1 MTRALVT
8 GGAGFIGHNLVTAL
22 LAVGTEVVVLDN
34 HSSSGPVAVPVDAC
48 FVEGDVVDPPPL
60 GQRFDVIYHLASV
73 ASPPRFLA
81 DPIGTLRAGA
91 EGTRQMLD
99 RAAHDDAL
107 LLFASTS
114 EVYGDPLEHP
124 QSETYFGNVDITS
137 QRACYDEAKRYGE
150 ALAQA
155 YRRTGAVPDIRI
167 ARIFNTYG
175 PAMAPDDG
183 RVVTNL
189 LMQSLTDQP
198 LTIYGDGSQTRSFC
212 YVDDLVDGLLRLAA
226 STVHEPVNLGNPREM
241 TINEFADEVE
251 RLTGHSGR
259 EYRKLPP
266 SDPVRR
272 RPDITRARTLLG
284 WEPETDLDTG
294 LRRTIDYLSALDR

>member
-1 MTRALVT
+1 VTRVLIT
-8 GGAGFIGHNLVTAL
+8 GGAGFIGHTLADRL
-22 LAVGTEVVVLDN
+22 LADGTEVVALDN
-34 HSSSGPVAVPVDAC
+34 FASSSPVPLPSDVLLI
-48 FVEGDVVDPPPL
+48 EGDVVDPPEIE
-60 GQRFDVIYHLASV
+60 GRFDVIYHLASV

-99 RAAHDDAL
+99 RAARDDSVFL
-107 LLFASTS
+107 LASTS

-124 QSETYFGNVDITS
+124 QNETYFGNVDITS
-137 QRACYDEAKRYGE
+137 PRSCYDEAKRYGE
-150 ALAQA
+150 ALTHA
-155 YRRTGAVPDIRI
+155 YRRTGTVPEVRV

-212 YVDDLVDGLLRLAA
+212 YVDDLVEGLLRLAA
-226 STVHEPVNLGNPREM
+226 APVHDPVNLGNPKEM
-241 TINEFADEVE
+241 TINEFADVVE
-251 RLTGHSGR
+251 RLTGHRGR
-259 EYRKLPP
+259 TYLGLPQ
-266 SDPVRR
+266 SDPARR

-284 WEPETDLDTG
+284 WEPTTDLDTG
-294 LRRTIDYLSALDR
+294 LRSTLAYLSALDR

>member
-1 MTRALVT
+1 MSRALIT
-8 GGAGFIGHNLVTAL
+8 GGAGFIGHNLADRL
-22 LAVGTEVVVLDN
+22 LADGTDVVALDN
-34 HSSSGPVAVPVDAC
+34 FSSSSPVPLPSDVHLI
-48 FVEGDVVDPPPL
+48 EGDVVDPPEIE
-60 GQRFDVIYHLASV
+60 GTFDFIYHLASV

-99 RAAHDDAL
+99 RAARDRSVFL
-107 LLFASTS
+107 LASTS
-114 EVYGDPLEHP
+114 EIYGDPLEHP
-124 QSETYFGNVDITS
+124 QTEAYFGNVDITS
-137 QRACYDEAKRYGE
+137 PRSCYDEAKRYAE
-150 ALAQA
+150 ALTHA
-155 YRRTGAVPDIRI
+155 YRRTGTVPEVRV

-212 YVDDLVDGLLRLAA
+212 YVDDLVEGLLRLAA
-226 STVHEPVNLGNPREM
+226 SSVHDPVNLGNPREM
-241 TINEFADEVE
+241 TINQFADVVE

-259 EYRKLPP
+259 EYRGLPP

-284 WEPETDLDTG
+284 WEPTTDLDTG
-294 LRRTIDYLSALDR
+294 LRSTIDYLSALDR

>member
-8 GGAGFIGHNLVTAL
+8 GGAGFIGSNLVRSLRDT
-22 LAVGTEVVVLDN
+22 GIEVVVLDN
-34 HSSSGPVAVPVDAC
+34 HSSSSPVALPRDVELI
-48 FVEGDVVDPPPL
+48 EGDVVNPPRL
-60 GQRFDVIYHLASV
+60 GDRFDVIFHLASL

-81 DPIGTLRAGA
+81 DPIATLRAGG

-99 RAAHDDAL
+99 RAAQDRATL
-107 LLFASTS
+107 VFASTS

-124 QSETYFGNVDITS
+124 QTEAYFGNVDITS

-150 ALAQA
+150 ALVHA
-155 YRRTGAVPDIRI
+155 YRRTGAVPEARI

-212 YVDDLVDGLLRLAA
+212 YVDDLVDGLLRLAGSA
-226 STVHEPVNLGNPREM
+226 VHDPVNLGNPREM
-241 TINEFADEVE
+241 TINEFADVVE
-251 RLTGHSGR
+251 RLTGHTGR
-259 EYRKLPP
+259 DYRELPP

-284 WEPETDLDTG
+284 WEPTTDLDTG
-294 LRRTIDYLSALDR
+294 LRLTIDYLAALDR

>member
-1 MTRALVT
+1 MTRALIT
-8 GGAGFIGHNLVTAL
+8 GGAGFIGHNLADRL
-22 LAVGTEVVVLDN
+22 LADGTDVVVLDN
-34 HSSSGPVAVPVDAC
+34 FASSSPVPLPSEVHLI
-48 FVEGDVVDPPPL
+48 EGDVVDPPHIE
-60 GQRFDVIYHLASV
+60 GSFDFIYHLASV

-99 RAAHDDAL
+99 RAAQDGSVFVL
-107 LLFASTS
+107 ASTS
-114 EVYGDPLEHP
+114 EIYGDPLEHP
-124 QSETYFGNVDITS
+124 QTEAYFGNVDTTS
-137 QRACYDEAKRYGE
+137 PRSCYDEAKRYAE
-150 ALAQA
+150 AVTHA
-155 YRRTGAVPDIRI
+155 YRRTGAVAKTRV

-189 LMQSLTDQP
+189 LVQSLSDQP
-198 LTIYGDGSQTRSFC
+198 LTIYGDGTQTRSFC
-212 YVDDLVDGLLRLAA
+212 YVDDLVEGLLRLAT
-226 STVHEPVNLGNPREM
+226 SSVHDPVNLGNPTEM
-241 TINEFADEVE
+241 TINDFADIVE

-259 EYRKLPP
+259 QYRELPP

-284 WEPETDLDTG
+284 WEPQTDLETG
-294 LRRTIDYLSALDR
+294 LRLTIDYLSALDR